1 MNKIMVVD
9 DEEAVCWAFEQF
21 LKEEGHE
28 TIIASNA
35 QEAIEKLKSEMPDLV
50 IMDIRMP
57 GQMDGL
63 DALLEMKQID
73 PDAYVIIMTAYGT
86 MQTAI
91 KAMQSGAY
99 DYILKPFDDLD
110 QVKLV
115 IERSLKARKQSHD
128 LALLRSEVMGKY
140 QKDNIIGNSPKMQE
154 IYKLIG
160 TLTTNDV
167 TILIEGETGVGK
179 ELVAK
184 AIHYNSPRKDKPF
197 VTVNCTALTE
207 SLLESELFG
216 HEKGSFT
223 SAISQKEGKFEVA
236 QNGTILL
243 DEIGDIS
250 HKMQTT
256 LLRVLDE
263 KEFERVGGNKPI
275 KMNARIIAS
284 TNKNVEKEVQS
295 GNFRADLYYRLK
307 VMRIYIP
314 PLRER
319 KEDIPLLIRHFI
331 EMVNENL
338 GKKIK
343 GVDPKVTEF
352 LLAHDW
358 QGNVRELENMIKS
371 AAVLCKGDIILSE
384 HIPDNIK
391 KSPTQFDNKALEAT
405 MANVFMEKIKS
416 GSKNPYEEITEYVG
430 SFLVNM
436 ALDQADQNQ
445 VKAASILGISRTTLR
460 KKMKSTDKD

>member
-1 MNKIMVVD
+1 MSKIMVVD

-35 QEAIEKLKSEMPDLV
+35 QEAIKKLESETPDLV

-57 GQMDGL
+57 GDMDGL
-63 DALLEMKQID
+63 DALAEMRRIE
-73 PDAYVIIMTAYGT
+73 PDLYVIMMTAYGT

-99 DYILKPFDDLD
+99 DYMLKPFDDLD
-110 QVKLV
+110 QVKL
-115 IERSLKARKQSHD
+115 IIDRALKSRKQSQE
-128 LALLRSEVMGKY
+128 LTLLRSEVMGKY

-167 TILIEGETGVGK
+167 TVLIEGETGVGK

-197 VTVNCTALTE
+197 VTVNCAALTE
-207 SLLESELFG
+207 TLLESELFG

-223 SAISQKEGKFEVA
+223 SAISQKEGKFEVVHD
-236 QNGTILL
+236 GTILL

-263 KEFERVGGNKPI
+263 KKFERVGGTKQINMK
-275 KMNARIIAS
+275 ARIIAS
-284 TNKNVEKEVQS
+284 TNKNLENEVQA

-319 KEDIPLLIRHFI
+319 KEDIPLLVRHFV
-331 EMVNENL
+331 EMTNENL
-338 GKKIK
+338 GKSIRD
-343 GVDPKVTEF
+343 VDPKVMDI
-352 LLAHDW
+352 LLAHNW
-358 QGNVRELENMIKS
+358 QGNVRELENMLKS
-371 AAVLCKGDIILSE
+371 AAVLCKGDVILSE
-384 HIPDNIK
+384 YILDNLRK
-391 KSPTQFDNKALEAT
+391 YSPQIGHSTLDSAIESTFI
-405 MANVFMEKIKS
+405 EKIRA
-416 GSKNPYEEITEYVG
+416 GSKNPYEDITNYVET
-430 SFLVNM
+430 FLVNM
-436 ALDQADQNQ
+436 ALEQAEQNQ

-460 KKMKSTDKD
+460 KKMKS